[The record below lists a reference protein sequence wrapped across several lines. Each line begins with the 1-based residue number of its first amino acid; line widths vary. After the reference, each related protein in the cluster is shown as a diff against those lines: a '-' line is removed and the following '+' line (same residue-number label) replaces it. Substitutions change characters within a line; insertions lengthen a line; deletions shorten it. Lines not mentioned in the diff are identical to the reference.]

1 MNTSLPDKFIN
12 LLEPITYEN
21 IKELS
26 PGEWIWDNKQIEKE
40 PHRRVLSSDSTV
52 FEAAGFR
59 QIHIL
64 DLDCLRFSS
73 KPFML
78 SLAANEVRYRQLG
91 CAWEYFEEG
100 RFYRFKNL
108 RGHLQLKTNDIDKF
122 TEISNRLCLS
132 DADTMHFL
140 IRFYLE
146 VTELWANR

>member
-1 MNTSLPDKFIN
+1 MNASLPDKFIN

-26 PGEWIWDNKQIEKE
+26 PGEWIWDNKQIEKL
-40 PHRRVLSSDSTV
+40 PHIRTLSNDSTI

-64 DLDCLRFSS
+64 DLDRLRFSN

-91 CAWEYFEEG
+91 CAWECFEEG
-100 RFYRFKNL
+100 RFYKFK
-108 RGHLQLKTNDIDKF
+108 KEIDH
-122 TEISNRLCLS
+122 E
-132 DADTMHFL
+132 
-140 IRFYLE
+140 
-146 VTELWANR
+146 